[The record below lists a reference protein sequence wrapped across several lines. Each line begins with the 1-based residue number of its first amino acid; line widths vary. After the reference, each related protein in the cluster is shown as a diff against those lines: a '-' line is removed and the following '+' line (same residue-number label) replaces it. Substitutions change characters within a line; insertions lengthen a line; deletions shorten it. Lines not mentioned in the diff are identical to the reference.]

1 MFINTTVN
9 NSPPKTA
16 SMAFPNGVA
25 AAKGLNPCSQPFYPA
40 AATFSALS
48 LNNDVRG
55 AATTQNLGN
64 STATPFKLPAAITNS
79 AAPAAHVNPFSVK
92 PPPPPPTNPFLL
104 KPPST
109 DGNPL
114 FHPSSVAVSPHNEES
129 SSGSSKPYT
138 QSHRPRPQGGQ
149 HNPNRSTA
157 LYPQSYR
164 PRPPRRQQKRQNKNQ
179 GGNKVSYPD
188 YYSPARDKVNLCKG
202 LRRNALSPEKLN
214 SVLDCLEDVDR
225 LQDQLIHARRELSN
239 MALFGLKNGRNR
251 GGSVSP
257 ERLTRKQRS
266 GQATPILAPLSGS
279 AGSSSDNHPGSG
291 SGSGVME
298 GISRRAWLGQK
309 RARGSRG
316 RGRGRQQQQQAGKA
330 VFSDKENSPEIKIES
345 DLSEEI
351 ERAPPDPPDGE
362 QGRR

>member
-25 AAKGLNPCSQPFYPA
+25 AAKGLNPCSQPFHPA

-79 AAPAAHVNPFSVK
+79 AAPAPHVNPFSVK

-114 FHPSSVAVSPHNEES
+114 FHPSSVAVSSHNEES
-129 SSGSSKPYT
+129 SSGSNKPYT
-138 QSHRPRPQGGQ
+138 QSH
-149 HNPNRSTA
+149 H
-157 LYPQSYR
+157 
-164 PRPPRRQQKRQNKNQ
+164 
-179 GGNKVSYPD
+179 
-188 YYSPARDKVNLCKG
+188 KVNLCKG
-202 LRRNALSPEKLN
+202 LRRNALSTEKLN

-257 ERLTRKQRS
+257 KRLTRKQRS

-316 RGRGRQQQQQAGKA
+316 RGRGRGRQQQQQADKA
-330 VFSDKENSPEIKIES
+330 VFSDKANSPEIKIES
-345 DLSEEI
+345 DLDEKI
-351 ERAPPDPPDGE
+351 ERAPLGPS
-362 QGRR
+362 RW

>member
-9 NSPPKTA
+9 NNPPKTA
-16 SMAFPNGVA
+16 SMAFPIGVA
-25 AAKGLNPCSQPFYPA
+25 AAKGLNPCSQPFHPA

-114 FHPSSVAVSPHNEES
+114 FHPSSVAVSSRNEES
-129 SSGSSKPYT
+129 SSGSDKPYT

-257 ERLTRKQRS
+257 KRLTRKQRS
-266 GQATPILAPLSGS
+266 GQATPILAPS
-279 AGSSSDNHPGSG
+279 AAVLALALTTTLDLDLDLVSWKASRAELGWDRSEHVVPVVAVAAASSS
-291 SGSGVME
+291 
-298 GISRRAWLGQK
+298 SRPTRQCSRTRRTALRSRSSLTWTKRLNVLPLGP
-309 RARGSRG
+309 SRW
-316 RGRGRQQQQQAGKA
+316 
-330 VFSDKENSPEIKIES
+330 
-345 DLSEEI
+345 
-351 ERAPPDPPDGE
+351 
-362 QGRR
+362 